1 MRVELRCRCGA
12 ELVLDD
18 VQSHTLVGLPVLGTF
33 LSQHEK
39 CPYKGEL
46 PEYMPGPAPSV
57 YDRIPWDLKTT
68 VEPPKLE
75 TVCKDTPHA

>member
-12 ELVLDD
+12 ELILDD
-18 VQSHTLVGLPVLGTF
+18 VQSHTLVGLPVLETF

-46 PEYMPGPAPSV
+46 PEYF
-57 YDRIPWDLKTT
+57 
-68 VEPPKLE
+68 
-75 TVCKDTPHA
+75 KDTITYTPKETTGA

>member
-18 VQSHTLVGLPVLGTF
+18 VQSHTLVGLPVLETF

-39 CPYKGEL
+39 CPYKGEQRNCL
-46 PEYMPGPAPSV
+46 ADVIQYTPKE
-57 YDRIPWDLKTT
+57 TT
-68 VEPPKLE
+68 GV
-75 TVCKDTPHA
+75 